1 MKAPS
6 YKTCVTP
13 PSSSSIRAKATAQSE
28 QTVTTIVYI
37 EAFLSWVLPAK
48 LSPACSLSDCK
59 QWLTAVYPKSP
70 CGFRAGR
77 STTDMIFTVRQLQ
90 EKSREQGKPLYLAFI
105 DLTKAF
111 DLVIRKGLF
120 QLLEK
125 IGCSSTLINQWLSP
139 TTKAWW
145 APCMKSGVKQGCVL
159 SPTLFGIFFSSSCP
173 MPLTLPPTVCLQ
185 GGSPPHK
192 TKAKT
197 VLVRDVH
204 ALCWWCCLGNTSRDS
219 NAEAHQQIRQQVRK
233 LWPHWISLKKTNVSM
248 SAQDICQAPEMKIG
262 DHNLDLINEFTYLGS
277 TISIWTRALTQKSP
291 EESAKPAVLYMSKL
305 KKESL
310 EKQIPDWEHQNVY
323 LLGMRS
329 HGALLYGSELG
340 PPKWDRQ
347 PLELFPFAIP
357 QAHPRRQVAMQDHI
371 TNSEILS
378 RAGIPSMPSFR
389 SQRRLGW
396 LGHVHCMDDG
406 LIPKEVLFGQL
417 KTGVRKAAGVPP
429 RGSWKLTNVTSKHAK
444 LIQAIGT
451 MLLVNVPEKVNS
463 TESMIS
469 NK

>member
-1 MKAPS
+1 
-6 YKTCVTP
+6 
-13 PSSSSIRAKATAQSE
+13 
-28 QTVTTIVYI
+28 
-37 EAFLSWVLPAK
+37 
-48 LSPACSLSDCK
+48 
-59 QWLTAVYPKSP
+59 
-70 CGFRAGR
+70 
-77 STTDMIFTVRQLQ
+77 
-90 EKSREQGKPLYLAFI
+90 
-105 DLTKAF
+105 
-111 DLVIRKGLF
+111 
-120 QLLEK
+120 
-125 IGCSSTLINQWLSP
+125 
-139 TTKAWW
+139 
-145 APCMKSGVKQGCVL
+145 
-159 SPTLFGIFFSSSCP
+159 
-173 MPLTLPPTVCLQ
+173 MPLTLPPTVCSLACVACVRV
-185 GGSPPHK
+185 GRGRERPCALARPNSPFPFPLTPATHAMC
-192 TKAKT
+192 TQSILASM
-197 VLVRDVH
+197 VNSSGWLASSRDQSKKCTCAWY
-204 ALCWWCCLGNTSRDS
+204 ALCWWCCLGNTFRDS
-219 NAEAHQQIRQQVRK
+219 NAEAHQQIRQQVWT

-248 SAQDICQAPEMKIG
+248 SAQDVCQAPEMKIG
-262 DHNLDLINEFTYLGS
+262 DHNLDLIDEFTYLGS

-417 KTGVRKAAGVPP
+417 NTGVRKAAGVPP

-451 MLLVNVPEKVNS
+451 MLLVNVPAGDGQWKK
-463 TESMIS
+463 ESRMQTRETLFY
-469 NK
+469 NLP